1 MRQLFRRV
9 SQLAVAAKI
18 HLHKPFAFAV
28 RGNPGNKTE
37 VTVGHFLGVLCLHN
51 TVMDTEDTA
60 ANLHFFLG
68 RTERIDSLPD
78 GAVELLGRCLAFLAE
93 RRKDLHI
100 LDAALGSFFA
110 VNILDAPRRFDLR
123 RAVHEH
129 KVVAVVQL
137 GAALIDELRI
147 VGNQAVFRL
156 AEDPIQ
162 HCDRHHSAV
171 DQLIE
176 HVAGAYAGQLVR
188 VAHKNDPCVLNDTLE
203 KLLCQPHIHHR
214 KLVHNDEVG
223 IHKAN
228 ALAIAHFFPGA
239 KPQCAVQ
246 RAGFVHA
253 GAFRHAAAGTTRRS
267 HEGELPFRVQ
277 VLEHLDDG
285 L

>member
-1 MRQLFRRV
+1 MD
-9 SQLAVAAKI
+9 AKNAA
-18 HLHKPFAFAV
+18 A
-28 RGNPGNKTE
+28 
-37 VTVGHFLGVLCLHN
+37 
-51 TVMDTEDTA
+51 D
-60 ANLHFFLG
+60 LHFFLG
-68 RTERIDSLPD
+68 RAERVDPFPN
-78 GAVELLGRCLAFLAE
+78 GTVKLLGGCLAFLAE
-93 RRKDLHI
+93 RRKDLHV
-100 LDAALGSFFA
+100 LDATLGGFFA
-110 VNILDAPRRFDLR
+110 VNVLDAPRRLDLR

-129 KVVAVVQL
+129 KVIAVVQL
-137 GAALIDELRI
+137 GAALVDELRI

-156 AEDPIQ
+156 AENPIQ
-162 HCDRHHSAV
+162 YRDRHHSAV
-171 DQLIE
+171 DQLVE
-176 HVAGAYAGQLVR
+176 HVAGAHAGQLVR
-188 VAHKNDPCVLNDTLE
+188 VTHKNDPRMLTDALE

>member
-1 MRQLFRRV
+1 M
-9 SQLAVAAKI
+9 
-18 HLHKPFAFAV
+18 
-28 RGNPGNKTE
+28 
-37 VTVGHFLGVLCLHN
+37 
-51 TVMDTEDTA
+51 
-60 ANLHFFLG
+60 
-68 RTERIDSLPD
+68 
-78 GAVELLGRCLAFLAE
+78 
-93 RRKDLHI
+93 
-100 LDAALGSFFA
+100 
-110 VNILDAPRRFDLR
+110 
-123 RAVHEH
+123 
-129 KVVAVVQL
+129 
-137 GAALIDELRI
+137 
-147 VGNQAVFRL
+147 
-156 AEDPIQ
+156 
-162 HCDRHHSAV
+162 